1 MKSRIRIL
9 SITAPDPTSIY
20 CRDLLI
26 LLLLPLHGTVLIID
40 GDVFN
45 RLALSEAALLGQNRG
60 TVTRARQQRRSFSAF
75 QSAKGLCAL
84 IYTNQP
90 LSGSPFQRSFD
101 QEEGWMPIIRRDLRS
116 LWSLGCDAGRN
127 RQRESTY
134 RFGSGRR
141 QASEQGC
148 TARQAPLPGTVPRGD
163 GDVFNSVALSEPARL
178 GQDSLFGDKN
188 KAAAALFF
196 RFSICH
202 LPACPGGKAVC
213 AQHWALLLRG
223 WPYSADTLEARFP
236 RYTAVPH
243 GTTQRDAGSVYHWH
257 LQPLRAAMGCM
268 PSTEE
273 GCPPPSSST
282 WHSTAHRRRRFN
294 RLALSEA
301 ALPGQDSL
309 YNDQNKAA
317 AAFIFRLAVCHS
329 SCPSWRR
336 GSLCTAFR
344 TLLRGG

>member
-1 MKSRIRIL
+1 VPSSEEGSRIQLRHL
-9 SITAPDPTSIY
+9 KRAPRANPQYRMVLLNVMLALFITGIFSRYERQWAVCPQLKKVVP
-20 CRDLLI
+20 

-148 TARQAPLPGTVPRGD
+148 TARQA
-163 GDVFNSVALSEPARL
+163 
-178 GQDSLFGDKN
+178 
-188 KAAAALFF
+188 
-196 RFSICH
+196 ICRTERTG
-202 LPACPGGKAVC
+202 LYCPT
-213 AQHWALLLRG
+213 
-223 WPYSADTLEARFP
+223 S
-236 RYTAVPH
+236 
-243 GTTQRDAGSVYHWH
+243 
-257 LQPLRAAMGCM
+257 
-268 PSTEE
+268 
-273 GCPPPSSST
+273 
-282 WHSTAHRRRRFN
+282 
-294 RLALSEA
+294 
-301 ALPGQDSL
+301 
-309 YNDQNKAA
+309 
-317 AAFIFRLAVCHS
+317 
-329 SCPSWRR
+329 
-336 GSLCTAFR
+336 
-344 TLLRGG
+344 